1 MTQKRFTDDGIEDI
15 ENQSFTDNLTGK
27 TYWIDHGLDE
37 IIDLLNVLTDDEN
50 EKLKKENLDLS
61 EELDYY
67 KAKCASLET
76 GLFQADRENNQLKME
91 NNELKLL
98 VQNWEALD
106 EEKDGQLDRQNQ
118 ALKKLVKENEQLK
131 SEINMLKITIG
142 RNEGYINRLTHTGE
156 WK

>member
-1 MTQKRFTDDGIEDI
+1 MTEKRLIVDDDYNWVDTITDTIIEVEDAFDLVNELNG
-15 ENQSFTDNLTGK
+15 ENK
-27 TYWIDHGLDE
+27 
-37 IIDLLNVLTDDEN
+37 
-50 EKLKKENLDLS
+50 KLKKENLDLS

-76 GLFQADRENNQLKME
+76 GLFQADRENKQLKME
-91 NNELKLL
+91 NKELKLL
-98 VQNWEALD
+98 VQSWEALD
-106 EEKDGQLDRQNQ
+106 EEKDEQLEKQNQ
-118 ALKKLVKENEQLK
+118 ALKKLKKKNEQLK

>member
-76 GLFQADRENNQLKME
+76 GLFQADRENNQLKMGVDS
-91 NNELKLL
+91 LKLL

-106 EEKDGQLDRQNQ
+106 EEKDEQLDRQNQ
-118 ALKKLVKENEQLK
+118 KLKKLIKENAQLK
-131 SEINMLKITIG
+131 QLINDKEI
-142 RNEGYINRLTHTGE
+142 E
-156 WK
+156 WLRKKVI